1 MRVEL
6 KIDGHTITCDILK
19 KDIEKV
25 GLKKFTDKAIEL
37 LTSDN
42 DDYVLKLASDVVCNQ
57 LKYNFKISRAVDNI
71 DLDTIISKLIEERIS
86 SSLNNIIEESD
97 KSIRYYTSEKLYDIL
112 DRQLDKM
119 VYAKIYNQVVK
130 KVFDRIS
137 SAEEDIKS
145 AIITI
150 GSADVKY
157 IKRKNAIKKKRKEV
171 NEG

>member
-42 DDYVLKLASDVVCNQ
+42 NDYVLKLASDVVCNQ

-71 DLDTIISKLIEERIS
+71 DVDTIISKLVEERIS

-137 SAEEDIKS
+137 SAEEE
-145 AIITI
+145 
-150 GSADVKY
+150 
-157 IKRKNAIKKKRKEV
+157 IKKEPISGGLYNV
-171 NEG
+171 